1 MRKIFGDKR
10 NIIMAMLVMAAV
22 ILSTIPAAASYPAPK
37 PVPALGNNIRTNMTR
52 VQRSQLGYTGTK
64 RYSISEY
71 GGETVYADFVRRE
84 LLKKGRVFPV
94 DTEHILWCSEF
105 ATWCARRAGTYADY
119 FYPCRDTD
127 EFRVRFARMN
137 CYWVLSNNVN
147 NTYPECIAAAKGKV
161 MSVSQLRNGDILQ
174 IRRSGSGNS
183 KVHHTGTVE
192 SVANGSV
199 VVSLDGNS
207 GNTARRVTYSISEIK
222 GVIRPLYAK
231 KLTLTVKKKSNTK
244 AQLTW
249 TAVNDDRLV
258 ARVYRREA
266 GTSRW
271 KLLRNVRANERRYV
285 DSTRKKGKKY
295 SYRIV
300 LHTVSGKRFIV
311 VKDINGKNVDSTSK
325 YM

>member
-1 MRKIFGDKR
+1 MSNRKITVKK
-10 NIIMAMLVMAAV
+10 ALLVLIAAAV
-22 ILSTIPAAASYPAPK
+22 MLAAVPAFANYPAPK
-37 PVPALGNNIRTNMTR
+37 PVPALGNNIRTNMTL

-64 RYSISEY
+64 RYSISSY
-71 GGETVYADFVRRE
+71 GGETVYSDFVRRE
-84 LLKKGRVFPV
+84 LMKKGRVFPV

-137 CYWVLSNNVN
+137 CYWVLSNNVG
-147 NTYPECIAAAKGKV
+147 NTYPECITAAKGKV

-192 SVANGSV
+192 SVANGRV

-207 GNTARRVTYSISEIK
+207 GNKAQRVSYSISEIK

-231 KLTLTVKKKSNTK
+231 KLTLTVKKKNSKT

-249 TAVNDDRLV
+249 TAVNDDRIV

-271 KLLRNVRANERRYV
+271 QHLYNVRANERRYV
-285 DSTRKKGKKY
+285 DSTRKQGKKY

-300 LHTVSGKRFIV
+300 LHTISGHRFFV
-311 VKDINGKNVDSTSK
+311 VKDINGKNVDSTTN
-325 YM
+325 YI